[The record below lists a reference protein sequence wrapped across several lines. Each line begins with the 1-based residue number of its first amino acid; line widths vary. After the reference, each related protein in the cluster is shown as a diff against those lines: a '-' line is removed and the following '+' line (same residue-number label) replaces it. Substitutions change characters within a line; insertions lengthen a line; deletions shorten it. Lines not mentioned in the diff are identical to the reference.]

1 MQQIMPDLLEQVI
14 DIQYRMA
21 SLSGII
27 GGTPL

>member
-21 SLSGII
+21 SLFGII
-27 GGTPL
+27 GGIPL